1 MTQPLTTPGEG
12 FHPHLHTTD
21 APSDSAARAPLRT
34 RLHHVR
40 ADDLDSGTAQSSGMR
55 RFAAVSGK
63 TVGSEKLWMGQT
75 HVAPSTASSDHH
87 HGESETAIY
96 VVSGH
101 PEFVFLDET
110 DDGVE
115 EIRLRTSPGDYI
127 FVPPFVPH
135 REENPDP
142 KEEAVVVIARSTQ
155 EAIVV
160 NLPHL
165 YPLRADGEGTV
176 EGVASADGEC

>member
-1 MTQPLTTPGEG
+1 MSTPRTTPGEG
-12 FHPHLHTTD
+12 FHPHLD
-21 APSDSAARAPLRT
+21 LPAAPVTVPLSA

-40 ADDLDSGTAQSSGMR
+40 ADGLDGDTAQTGGMR

-101 PEFVFLDET
+101 PEFVFLDDSGEQSQE
-110 DDGVE
+110 V
-115 EIRLRTSPGDYI
+115 RLRTSPGDYI

-142 KEEAVVVIARSTQ
+142 AEEAVVVIARSTQ

-160 NLPHL
+160 NLPRL
-165 YPLRADGEGTV
+165 YALPTDDA
-176 EGVASADGEC
+176 

>member
-1 MTQPLTTPGEG
+1 MSEPLTTPGEG
-12 FHPHLHTTD
+12 FHPHLHDTPVHPT
-21 APSDSAARAPLRT
+21 APLRS
-34 RLHHVR
+34 RLHHIR
-40 ADDLDSGTAQSSGMR
+40 AGSLDGDTAQSGGMR

-101 PEFVFLDET
+101 PEFVFV
-110 DDGVE
+110 DDSGAGEGRGPQEV
-115 EIRLRTSPGDYI
+115 RLRTSPGDYV

-142 KEEAVVVIARSTQ
+142 DDEAVVVIARSTQ

-160 NLPHL
+160 NLPRL
-165 YPLRADGEGTV
+165 YALSPDEA
-176 EGVASADGEC
+176 

>member
-1 MTQPLTTPGEG
+1 MSEPLTTPGEG
-12 FHPHLHTTD
+12 FHPHLHDTPDQPT
-21 APSDSAARAPLRT
+21 APLRS
-34 RLHHVR
+34 RLHHIR
-40 ADDLDSGTAQSSGMR
+40 ADSLDGDTAQSGGMR

-101 PEFVFLDET
+101 PEFVFI
-110 DDGVE
+110 DDSGQDGSEGGEPKEV
-115 EIRLRTSPGDYI
+115 RLRTSPGDYI

-142 KEEAVVVIARSTQ
+142 TDEAVVVIARSTQ

-160 NLPHL
+160 NLPQL
-165 YPLRADGEGTV
+165 YALSPDE
-176 EGVASADGEC
+176 S

>member
-1 MTQPLTTPGEG
+1 MSEPLTTPGEG
-12 FHPHLHTTD
+12 FHPHLHDTSSPAATT
-21 APSDSAARAPLRT
+21 PLRA
-34 RLHHVR
+34 RLHHIR
-40 ADDLDSGTAQSSGMR
+40 ADALDGDTAQTGGMR

-75 HVAPSTASSDHH
+75 HVAPATSSSDHH

-101 PEFVFLDET
+101 PEFVFLDGAGDEA
-110 DDGVE
+110 E
-115 EIRLRTSPGDYI
+115 EVRLRTSPGDYI

-142 KEEAVVVIARSTQ
+142 SEEAVVVIARSTQ

-160 NLPHL
+160 NLPKL
-165 YPLRADGEGTV
+165 YALPADG
-176 EGVASADGEC
+176 D

>member
-1 MTQPLTTPGEG
+1 MTEPLTTPGEG
-12 FHPHLHTTD
+12 FHPHLHD
-21 APSDSAARAPLRT
+21 APNSPSASLRS

-40 ADDLDSGTAQSSGMR
+40 ADALDGDTAQSGGMR
-55 RFAAVSGK
+55 RFAAVSGN

-101 PEFVFLDET
+101 PEFVFLD
-110 DDGVE
+110 DSGAGE
-115 EIRLRTSPGDYI
+115 EEVRLRTSPGDYI
-127 FVPPFVPH
+127 FVPPYVPH

-142 KEEAVVVIARSTQ
+142 ADEAVVVIARSTQ

-160 NLPHL
+160 NLPKL
-165 YPLRADGEGTV
+165 YALSDTDTDTGQEA
-176 EGVASADGEC
+176 